1 MRRLLSPVLTVV
13 ISAASVLPGF
23 AQTGDEGTVS
33 LAERVWMASKIY
45 SSVQMYFAHWEG
57 VPELD
62 LEAVYRRYLDQA
74 TASAERKVFDLATM
88 EFFAQLRNGHSD
100 FNDPWLWQRYG
111 QQLGFSLHRL
121 DGVWIVDQ
129 SRLSSPAVGD
139 VVERIEGVPAD
150 EFLADL
156 LRYVSASSDEARRTK
171 LFWRP
176 FLFPAEFT
184 LSLADGRDV
193 IIRRGRQDYATAP
206 RREMESRLLTDD
218 VPYLYIPSFG
228 DPANEEAAVEFLRQ
242 QAEAPALIIDVR
254 GNGGGTTPVDLIRGL
269 MDRPYRDWT
278 ESTALSI
285 ALFGAYRR
293 VAESSQAEQLGDYV
307 RGYLDAFANF
317 NHPQLNLPGALNMPR
332 GPVYEGELFL
342 LADFG
347 CASACEDFLLPFK
360 QSGRALI
367 IGQRTRGS
375 TGQPYLY
382 EFENGMS
389 FRVSSKRVYF
399 PDGLPFEGVGIVPD
413 IVLTPSVDDVKAG
426 RDIVLDRALELAR
439 QAKRDG

>member
-1 MRRLLSPVLTVV
+1 MHRFLSFVLIVL
-13 ISAASVLPGF
+13 ISAASTLPGF
-23 AQTGDEGTVS
+23 AQTEDADTVS

-45 SSVQMYFAHWEG
+45 SSVQIYFAHWEG

-62 LEAVYRRYLDQA
+62 LEAAYRRYLDLA
-74 TASAERKVFDLATM
+74 TASAERKAFDLATM
-88 EFFAQLRNGHSD
+88 EFFAWLRNGHSD

-111 QQLGFSLHRL
+111 QHLGFSLHHL
-121 DGVWIVDQ
+121 DGAWVVDQ
-129 SRLSSPAVGD
+129 SRLRSLAVGD
-139 VVERIEGVPAD
+139 VVERIDGIRAD

-156 LRYVSASSDEARRTK
+156 MRYVSASSDEARRTK

-176 FLFPAEFT
+176 FLFPAEFR

-193 IIRRGRQDYATAP
+193 TIRRGRQDYATAP
-206 RREMESRLLTDD
+206 RREMESRLLTGGI
-218 VPYLYIPSFG
+218 PYLYIPSFG

-242 QAEAPALIIDVR
+242 QAEAQALIIDVR
-254 GNGGGTTPVDLIRGL
+254 GNGGGTTPVDLIRAL

-293 VAESSQAEQLGDYV
+293 LAESSQAEQLGDYV

-317 NHPQLNLPGALNMPR
+317 THPQLNFPGTINTPR
-332 GPVYEGELFL
+332 DPLYEGELFL

-360 QSGRALI
+360 QSGRAVI

-382 EFENGMS
+382 GFDNGMS
-389 FRVSSKRVYF
+389 FRISSKRVYF
-399 PDGLPFEGVGIVPD
+399 PDGSPFEGVGIVPD
-413 IVLTPSVDDVKAG
+413 IVLEPSVDDVKAG
-426 RDIVLDRALELAR
+426 KDIVLDRALELAVR
-439 QAKRDG
+439 AKPDR

>member
-1 MRRLLSPVLTVV
+1 MRRFLSFVLIVV
-13 ISAASVLPGF
+13 ISAASALAGF
-23 AQTGDEGTVS
+23 AQTEDADTVS
-33 LAERVWMASKIY
+33 LAERTWMASKIY
-45 SSVQMYFAHWEG
+45 SSVQIYFAHWDG

-62 LEAVYRRYLDQA
+62 LEAAYRRYLDQA
-74 TASAERKVFDLATM
+74 TASAERRAFDLATM

-100 FNDPWLWQRYG
+100 FNDPWLWQQYG
-111 QQLGFSLHRL
+111 QPLGFSLDRL
-121 DGVWIVDQ
+121 DGVWVVDQ
-129 SRLSSPAVGD
+129 SRLRSLAVGD
-139 VVERIEGVPAD
+139 VVERIDGVAAD
-150 EFLADL
+150 EFLANL
-156 LRYVSASSDEARRTK
+156 VRYVSASSDESRRTK
-171 LFWRP
+171 LFGRP

-184 LSLADGRDV
+184 LNLADGRDV
-193 IIRRGRQDYATAP
+193 IIQRGQQEYAPSP
-206 RREMESRLLTDD
+206 RRELESRLLSDD
-218 VPYLYIPSFG
+218 GPYLYIPPFG
-228 DPANEEAAVEFLRQ
+228 DPGNEEAAVEFLRQ
-242 QAEAPALIIDVR
+242 RAEAPALIIYVR
-254 GNGGGTTPVDLIRGL
+254 GNGGGTTPVELIRAL

-293 VAESSQAEQLGDYV
+293 VAELSQTEQLGDYV

-317 NHPQLNLPGALNMPR
+317 AHPRLDVPGTLNMPR
-332 GPVYEGELFL
+332 DPVYEGELFL

-360 QSGRALI
+360 QSGRAVI

-399 PDGLPFEGVGIVPD
+399 PDGSPFEGVGIVPD
-413 IVLTPSVDDVKAG
+413 IEVRQTAGDVKAG
-426 RDIVLDRALELAR
+426 RDVVLDRALELAQ
-439 QAKRDG
+439 QARREG

>member
-1 MRRLLSPVLTVV
+1 
-13 ISAASVLPGF
+13 
-23 AQTGDEGTVS
+23 
-33 LAERVWMASKIY
+33 
-45 SSVQMYFAHWEG
+45 
-57 VPELD
+57 
-62 LEAVYRRYLDQA
+62 
-74 TASAERKVFDLATM
+74 M

-426 RDIVLDRALELAR
+426 KDVVLDRALELAER
-439 QAKRDG
+439 AKPDR